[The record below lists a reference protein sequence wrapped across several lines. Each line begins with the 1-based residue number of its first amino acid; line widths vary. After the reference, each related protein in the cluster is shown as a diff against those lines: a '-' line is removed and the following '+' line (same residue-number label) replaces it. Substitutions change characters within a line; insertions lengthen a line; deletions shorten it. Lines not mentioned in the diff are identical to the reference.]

1 MFQVRFHLGAGEH
14 YAHWQ
19 IKNRETDDVV
29 YYDPSKVQLILY
41 ECELR
46 NNVKTANKICNGESN
61 KTVCAWVRC
70 KTYAVN
76 TGEPLSVRLGSF
88 LNYNPR
94 HRPFWTGEKHG
105 TDISI
110 DGETLEDIVSSGKSL
125 FGNVF
130 AMID

>member
-19 IKNRETDDVV
+19 IKNLKTNDVF
-29 YYDPSKVQLILY
+29 YYDPSKVQLVLY
-41 ECELR
+41 DCQLR
-46 NNVKTANKICNGESN
+46 NNVKVASKICSGESN
-61 KTVCAWVRC
+61 KTVCAWVICR
-70 KTYAVN
+70 TYAVN
-76 TGEPLSVRLGSF
+76 VGVELSVKLGSF

-105 TDISI
+105 TDVSI
-110 DGETLEDIVSSGKSL
+110 DGETFLNIVSSGKSL